1 MITCNKYLRTA
12 SGILK
17 IAETVTVATTFGLFR
32 GIPLTFGD
40 THHFVG
46 NIGTD
51 TDFFAGGVMATAL
64 IVTPLFFVFYLLG
77 RNEIRKTGVE
87 ISLNFILSAFLFI
100 SGSLCLAFYNSS
112 SLTYPWNQKKS
123 EGITM
128 GVFCYISAS
137 FYLADTLVAFRNF
150 CRKESEAEA

>member
-1 MITCNKYLRTA
+1 MAGCIKYLKTA

-40 THHFVG
+40 THHFAG
-46 NIGTD
+46 NVGTD
-51 TDFFAGGVMATAL
+51 TDFFAGGVMVTAL

-77 RNEIRKTGVE
+77 RKEIRKTGME
-87 ISLNFILSAFLFI
+87 IVLNFILCIFLFI

-112 SLTYPWNQKKS
+112 PLPNPWNSKQK

-137 FYLADTLVAFRNF
+137 FYLADTLVALRNF
-150 CRKESEAEA
+150 CRKETETDA